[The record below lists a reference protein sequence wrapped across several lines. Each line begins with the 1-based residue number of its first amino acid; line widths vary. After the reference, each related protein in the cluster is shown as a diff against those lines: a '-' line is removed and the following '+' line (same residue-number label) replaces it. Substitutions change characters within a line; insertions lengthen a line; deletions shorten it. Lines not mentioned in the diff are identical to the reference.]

1 MNRTTS
7 LIILGVSLALTSSLS
22 SAENIPEEDYE
33 QMCKACD
40 NCCSS
45 IDNTEVIASTDIDEE
60 DNKKATTKKRKVKKT
75 SRKSKS
81 RKKRS
86 TTKNRKVRKARKH
99 SHKSKP
105 RKKRSTP
112 KNTIRAH
119 RKATTKPQAKI
130 HTPSKP
136 VSKASSWQSSSLY
149 GSTMSVAALT
159 PVKGYIQNNQFRVSI
174 KSVFSI
180 DCALSFTSRGL
191 PSKLTNC
198 SPYDSASSKKS
209 AWRIKQKSISLD
221 CSNSVS
227 STRCTGSYT
236 VAFSEDDDRNETHK
250 VTLSKRN

>member
-75 SRKSKS
+75 SSKS
-81 RKKRS
+81 TSRKIRS
-86 TTKNRKVRKARKH
+86 TTKNRKVKKH
-99 SHKSKP
+99 SRKSKP
-105 RKKRSTP
+105 RKKRSVP
-112 KNTIRAH
+112 KNTIRTH
-119 RKATTKPQAKI
+119 RKTTTKPQAKA
-130 HTPSKP
+130 HTPSKRT
-136 VSKASSWQSSSLY
+136 SRASSWQSSSLY
-149 GSTMSVAALT
+149 GSTMSVATLT
-159 PVKGYIQNNQFRVSI
+159 PVKGYIQNDQFRVSI

-198 SPYDSASSKKS
+198 SPNPKKNT
-209 AWRIKQKSISLD
+209 WRIKQKSISLD
-221 CSNSVS
+221 CSNLSS
-227 STRCTGSYT
+227 STRCTGNYT